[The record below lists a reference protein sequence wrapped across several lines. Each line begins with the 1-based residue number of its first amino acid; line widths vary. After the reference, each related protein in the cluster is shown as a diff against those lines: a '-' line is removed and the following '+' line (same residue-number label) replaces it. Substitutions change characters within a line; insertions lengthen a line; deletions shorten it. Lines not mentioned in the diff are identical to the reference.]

1 MILIKRTLA
10 ILATATLVLSSISNA
25 IADDDHYKGW
35 TRSFEEAKELAAK
48 EGKSILM
55 DFTGSDWCAACQ
67 QLYMNVFSQ
76 DAFQTV
82 KKDYILLVLDNP
94 RDESLV
100 TPAEQDQ
107 FKRLYDKYQVQGYPS
122 IVLTDSKGNPFHQ
135 QVGYREEEAKQWVA
149 EIRAKKELLHKRN
162 TAFSKAKSY
171 KDVKKAKALD
181 EAISVVDTRLA
192 IAFYGDSVEQIIELD
207 ADGIG
212 KKYTDAKRTIEFEE
226 KLNTL
231 TAKKLDAD
239 KLSSE
244 LDVLIEK
251 TKPAAEQGQ
260 MALFIHSDRLFVAE
274 NKPAAKVLLLAAQKL
289 APASELG
296 QQIPQILEAY
306 FKD

>member
-1 MILIKRTLA
+1 MMLIKRTLTM
-10 ILATATLVLSSISNA
+10 LATATLVLSSISNA

-48 EGKSILM
+48 EDKAILM

-82 KKDYILLVLDNP
+82 KKDYILLVLDDP

-122 IVLTDSKGNPFHQ
+122 IVLADSKGNPFHQ
-135 QVGYREEEAKQWVA
+135 QVGYRKEEAKQWVA
-149 EIRAKKELLHKRN
+149 EIRAKKELLYKRDA
-162 TAFSKAKSY
+162 AFAKAKSIEGI
-171 KDVKKAKALD
+171 DKAKAL
-181 EAISVVDTRLA
+181 ENAVSVVDARLA
-192 IAFYGDSVEQIIELD
+192 TAFYGKSVDQILELD
-207 ADGIG
+207 PDGLG
-212 KKYTDAKRTIEFEE
+212 KKYAPVKRTLEFEE

-231 TAKKLDAD
+231 AAKKLDAD
-239 KLSSE
+239 ELTSKLDKLLE
-244 LDVLIEK
+244 E
-251 TKPAAEQGQ
+251 TKPIPEQGQ
-260 MALFIHSDRLFVAE
+260 IALFTQSNRLFVAD

-289 APASELG
+289 DPESRVG
-296 QQIPQILEAY
+296 QQIPQILENF